1 MAVRQA
7 LGRGLQLGRALLLR
21 FAPKPGPASVWGKP
35 GPAAAWGRGERPGR
49 VSSPGAQPRPV
60 GLPLP
65 DRYRF
70 FRQSVVGL
78 AARIQRQFVVRAR
91 GGAGPCGRAVFLAF
105 GLGLGLIEEKQ
116 AEGRRAASACQE
128 IQVRAEVGERHERAE
143 PSQRAAPRP
152 DGPGRGPGLEEAGLD
167 E

>member
-21 FAPKPGPASVWGKP
+21 FAPKPGPVSGWGKP
-35 GPAAAWGRGERPGR
+35 GPGAAWGRGERPGR
-49 VSSPGAQPRPV
+49 VSSPGAQPRPL

-70 FRQSVVGL
+70 FRQSVAGL

-116 AEGRRAASACQE
+116 AESRRAASACQE
-128 IQVRAEVGERHERAE
+128 IQVRAELGGERRGGTQPECSPE
-143 PSQRAAPRP
+143 GRP
-152 DGPGRGPGLEEAGLD
+152 AGPGWGRGRGGA
-167 E
+167 